1 MKVRVRVSERVN
13 GNVHKQMSVNEGR
26 RKMKAADLKIR
37 KWDVPRIKKNGKT
50 EQNKQ
55 KRKEKMKTEEG

>member
-1 MKVRVRVSERVN
+1 MSTHKHISENHTHTLRMTVRVRVSERVN

-37 KWDVPRIKKNGKT
+37 KWDVP
-50 EQNKQ
+50 
-55 KRKEKMKTEEG
+55 